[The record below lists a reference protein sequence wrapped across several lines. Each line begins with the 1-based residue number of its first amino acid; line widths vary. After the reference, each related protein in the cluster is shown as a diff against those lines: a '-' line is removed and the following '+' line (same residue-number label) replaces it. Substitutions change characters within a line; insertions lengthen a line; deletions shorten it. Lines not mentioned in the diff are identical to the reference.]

1 MGSLDFR
8 GTRYWALV
16 LGGSSGFGLASA
28 QRLARAGM
36 NICVVH
42 RDRRGA
48 MARIDEEFGRIRE
61 TGVGFLAINTD
72 ALSPEGRTEVMD
84 GLAGAL
90 GSEGRLRLL
99 MHSIA
104 FGNLKPAAPP
114 KAESGLESAQTALA
128 AELGVSTE
136 KLRGALDRLF
146 AGGMAQVAGLATPP
160 FYDEDALL
168 EDEDIASTVFAM
180 GTSLLGYVQEAHRRG
195 LFAADARV
203 LSMTSEGNTTAWRA
217 YGAVSAAKCAL
228 EAISRTI
235 ALEYAPYGI
244 RCNVVQAGVTDTPAL
259 RLIPGNE
266 HLQARMRLRNPLGR
280 LTTPEDV
287 AGVVALLC
295 SDEAAWVNGDVIRVD
310 GGEHIAG

>member
-1 MGSLDFR
+1 MDFR
-8 GTRYWALV
+8 GKGYWALI
-16 LGGSSGFGLASA
+16 LGGSSGFGLAAAS
-28 QRLARAGM
+28 RLAAAGM

-48 MARIDEEFGRIRE
+48 MARIEEEFNRIRS
-61 TGVGFLAINTD
+61 TGVSFLALNTD
-72 ALSPEGRTEVMD
+72 ALTEEGRAGIFD
-84 GLAGAL
+84 ALAKQL
-90 GSEGRLRLL
+90 SGSGKIRVL

-104 FGNLKPAAPP
+104 FGNLKPAATP
-114 KAESGLESAQTALA
+114 AESKSVEQARGRLA
-128 AELGVSTE
+128 ERLGVST
-136 KLRGALDRLF
+136 DRITESVNALF
-146 AGGMAQVAGLATPP
+146 AEGLAEMGQLADPP
-160 FYDEDALL
+160 AYDTESVL

-195 LFAADARV
+195 LFAPDARV

-217 YGAVSAAKCAL
+217 YAAVSAAKAAL
-228 EAISRTI
+228 EAISRSV
-235 ALEYAPYGI
+235 ALEFAPFGI

-280 LTTPEDV
+280 LTRPEDV
-287 AGVVALLC
+287 ANVVLLL
-295 SDEAAWVNGDVIRVD
+295 SADEAAWINGALIRVD